1 MKSRMNFSHDVM
13 YTNNALNHHA
23 LFDKAWK
30 KLTQHMKEDFFTRY
44 FKKQK
49 CLLAGKTSIFIAL
62 FKN

>member
-1 MKSRMNFSHDVM
+1 M